1 MTVESDRNDV
11 PPVVVSEDGRRLLER
26 RVQQLNERL
35 ELLRGALDDGQR
47 SRDVVQE
54 CLRLAEERD
63 RLVGLLASSHPVVD
77 RPDDPHVV
85 EVGDTVGIRLDD
97 GTEERYLI
105 VHGFE
110 VELGDRRISPDSP
123 LGRAVLGR
131 RVGDVVGVRAPS
143 GTYSC
148 MVTAASRAT

>member
-1 MTVESDRNDV
+1 VTVESDRNHV
-11 PPVVVSEDGRRLLER
+11 PPVSESSRRLLES
-26 RVQQLNERL
+26 RVAQLEERL
-35 ELLRGALDDGQR
+35 ELLRDALDDGQR

-54 CLRLAEERD
+54 RLRVTEERD
-63 RLVGLLASSHPVVD
+63 RLLGFLDTGRASDDS
-77 RPDDPHVV
+77 PDDPHVV
-85 EVGDTVGIRLDD
+85 EIGDTVGIRLDD
-97 GTEERYLI
+97 GTDEHYLI

-131 RVGDVVGVRAPS
+131 RVGDVVEVRAPS

-148 MVTAASRAT
+148 TVTAASRA

>member
-35 ELLRGALDDGQR
+35 ELLRSALDDGQR

-54 CLRLAEERD
+54 HLRLAEERD
-63 RLVGLLASSHPVVD
+63 RLVGLLESSRPVVD

-131 RVGDVVGVRAPS
+131 RVGEVVDVRAPS

>member
-1 MTVESDRNDV
+1 MSAVSSNP
-11 PPVVVSEDGRRLLER
+11 PPVPVSESGRRLLER
-26 RVQQLNERL
+26 RVRQLEERL

-47 SRDVVQE
+47 SREVIQE
-54 CLRLAEERD
+54 HLRISEERD
-63 RLVGLLASSHPVVD
+63 RLLGFLDASGPVVD
-77 RPDDPHVV
+77 SPDDPHVV
-85 EVGDTVGIRLDD
+85 EIGDTVGIRLDD
-97 GTEERYLI
+97 GTDEHYLI

-131 RVGDVVGVRAPS
+131 RVGEVVDVRAPS

-148 MVTAASRAT
+148 MVTAASRV